1 MALSDFVINVIKE
14 YKRSTT
20 NPTPEGFLKFIN
32 RFEYIIGGVYLYE
45 HKDEI
50 IKLLNKEVLNMKDIF
65 KSKLE
70 KIDYSNHIETGKLS
84 EEIASSNLSNAD
96 KIELLE
102 NIMDKKIEV
111 ENKSG
116 SIMGLKQLV
125 EKLNTEGEF
134 DYEN

>member
-1 MALSDFVINVIKE
+1 MALSNFVRNVIEE
-14 YKRSTT
+14 YKQSTT
-20 NPTPEGFLKFIN
+20 NPTSEGFLKFIN
-32 RFEYIIGGVYLYE
+32 RFDYIIGGVYLYE

-50 IKLLNKEVLNMKDIF
+50 CELIFKEVSNMKDAFIAE
-65 KSKLE
+65 LE

-84 EEIASSNLSNAD
+84 DEINDSNLSLDD

-102 NIMDKKIEV
+102 IITERKIEA

-116 SIMGLKQLV
+116 SILGLKQLF